1 MKRAKLF
8 GVVFTAAF
16 VLAYVF
22 LVRRHYATITPHA
35 HQLPP
40 HLPFRLEH
48 FQYGIMF
55 DAGSTGTRIHI
66 FKFKMDTGDAPA
78 VARETFRAIQPGLSA
93 YADHPDECA
102 AGIVGLLELAE
113 STIPPSSWNAT
124 PVILKATAGLRLL
137 PFQKANNLLEQ
148 VRALFDTSP
157 FLSRHDSVSIMDGTD
172 EGISAWISINF
183 LIGSLH
189 RVHSSTAGML
199 DLGGGSTQI
208 TFSPEGE
215 RSIQTSPMDY
225 IRSFTVFNISRTLYV
240 HSYLGLGLMSARL
253 AILGGVESPP
263 LEGSTELSSPC
274 LAAEYSGRWEY
285 ADMVFTV
292 RGQKTGEEP
301 YEACLARVEKVLDG
315 KVSMAETGDMDFYA
329 SSYYYNR
336 AVDLGLID
344 EVEGGSVQVSD
355 YIGAAKRVCSERPRN
370 SPHDPFL
377 CLDLLYISVLLQ
389 KLGFPPHK
397 HLKLARTINQVE
409 TSWAL
414 GAIFQS
420 MEILQAANN

>member
-16 VLAYVF
+16 VVAYV
-22 LVRRHYATITPHA
+22 LLIRRHYATVTPQI

-40 HLPFRLEH
+40 HLPARSEH

-66 FKFKMDTGDAPA
+66 FKFKMDTEEAPA

-102 AGIVGLLELAE
+102 TGIVELLEVAKA
-113 STIPPSSWNAT
+113 SVPSSAWNAT
-124 PVILKATAGLRLL
+124 PVVLKATAGLRLL
-137 PFQKANNLLEQ
+137 PVQKAKNLLEQ
-148 VRALFDTSP
+148 VSALFDTSP
-157 FLSRHDSVSIMDGTD
+157 FLSRHNSVSIMDGTD

-189 RVHSSTAGML
+189 RANSATAGML

-208 TFSPEGE
+208 TFSPEDE
-215 RSIQTSPMDY
+215 RTIQTSPMDY
-225 IRSFTVFNISRTLYV
+225 IRSLTVFSISRTIYV

-253 AILGGVESPP
+253 AILGGIDAPP
-263 LEGSTELSSPC
+263 WGSTELVSPC

-285 ADMVFTV
+285 SETVFTV
-292 RGQKTGEEP
+292 RGQKTGDGP
-301 YEACLARVEKVLDG
+301 YEACLTRVEKVLAG
-315 KVSMAETGDMDFYA
+315 KVSMTETGDMDFYA

-344 EVEGGSVQVSD
+344 EVEGGSVRVSD
-355 YIGAAKRVCSERPRN
+355 YIGAAKRVCSEMSRSSPR
-370 SPHDPFL
+370 DPFL

-389 KLGFPPHK
+389 ELGFPPHK

-414 GAIFQS
+414 GAIFQY
-420 MEILQAANN
+420 MEILQATKN